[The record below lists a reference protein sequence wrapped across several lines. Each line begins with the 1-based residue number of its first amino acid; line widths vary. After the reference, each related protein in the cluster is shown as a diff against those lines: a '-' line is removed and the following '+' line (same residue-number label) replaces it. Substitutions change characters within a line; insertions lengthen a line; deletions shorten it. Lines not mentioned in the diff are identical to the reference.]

1 MSFLTA
7 SLFGLCFHVNVQFLL
22 GMFFQSC
29 LSNCIIESISSMVAA
44 ISSLRQQVEAVQNL
58 DQSVEILVRLV
69 CMLPGWSEKNV
80 QVCKGLAFSHGVH

>member
-1 MSFLTA
+1 
-7 SLFGLCFHVNVQFLL
+7 
-22 GMFFQSC
+22 
-29 LSNCIIESISSMVAA
+29 MVAA